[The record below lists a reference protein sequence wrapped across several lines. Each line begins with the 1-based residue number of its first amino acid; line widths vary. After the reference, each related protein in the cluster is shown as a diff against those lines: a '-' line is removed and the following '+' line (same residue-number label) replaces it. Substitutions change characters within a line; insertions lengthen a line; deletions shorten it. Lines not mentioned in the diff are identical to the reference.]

1 MQVVEASLN
10 SGPLEAPR
18 LYQPLASRVVQNW
31 GAPSAAP
38 IANGYSQNGQ
48 YGGASGQ
55 GSWSQNWGQAQAPA
69 QAQSVGQAQSPG
81 QAKAA
86 GQSVA
91 VQAQVASTALQP
103 VATEDTGRYT
113 WRPNSQTSQ
122 LQTSTL
128 SQSTTTSQTMSTT
141 SKTTTTSS
149 DTTTTHSK
157 STSTNTQPTTLQ
169 TRVSHKATATA
180 THAAA
185 TSTGTGHDAPSKLDT
200 SGYAAIAVC
209 AVVGLIAGF
218 VLFSLYK
225 KRRRATTAARDRELR
240 ERGGGPKSG
249 HLETNNSLNTLPH
262 LFLASKTALFSVVSL
277 RSSNEK
283 DDVSSDRSAE
293 ERQIACTPRAQNMR
307 SHHGMV
313 KDVNT
318 PDKSHGD
325 SGSISDASTVAGTPS
340 RHPTF
345 RPPTELNYDDCSSAD
360 DSTDDE
366 ASDRRPGIYR
376 RLTERVANIRPAR
389 SKNPKRGHRHC
400 RSAPNEIIVDGITSH
415 RVELN
420 QPHQS
425 HRRRSTPDDS
435 TGHSIPCHS
444 PGLRP
449 PKQRQSNNES
459 RSTSDDDTD
468 HATDSLN
475 ISRSTSGDDSDRNT
489 PFQRPQ
495 LKTRGSF
502 KEVVTGLAKMPR
514 MASRSSVYKGSAS
527 SSIEEKD
534 RSGAK
539 LSTIPDDE
547 DKRII
552 ASYAPSTFKTYNVD
566 MDHTPVNDTQIKL
579 AVGQSVTI
587 YQVYDH
593 GWLPECKR
601 CDLVSAADE
610 RLRNVAQLLAT
621 DVPNHSLL

>member
-1 MQVVEASLN
+1 MQTVEASFN
-10 SGPLEAPR
+10 RGPLEAPR

-38 IANGYSQNGQ
+38 VANNGYSQNGQ
-48 YGGASGQ
+48 YGGTSGQ
-55 GSWSQNWGQAQAPA
+55 GTWGQSWGQVQAPG
-69 QAQSVGQAQSPG
+69 QAESGGQAQSGGQAHYPG

-86 GQSVA
+86 EQSVA
-91 VQAQVASTALQP
+91 VQAEAASTALQP
-103 VATEDTGRYT
+103 VATENNGQYT
-113 WRPNSQTSQ
+113 WKANGQTAQLQTSIQ
-122 LQTSTL
+122 SQATSTL
-128 SQSTTTSQTMSTT
+128 SQLTTTSQTMSTA
-141 SKTTTTSS
+141 SQTTTTTS

-157 STSTNTQPTTLQ
+157 STSTKSHPTTLE
-169 TRVSHKATATA
+169 TRVSHTATATA
-180 THAAA
+180 ADLTP
-185 TSTGTGHDAPSKLDT
+185 TSTGTGHNAPGKLET

-218 VLFSLYK
+218 VLFSLYR
-225 KRRRATTAARDRELR
+225 KRKRATAAARAKELR
-240 ERGGGPKSG
+240 RGGGRPRSG

-293 ERQIACTPRAQNMR
+293 EKQIACTPRHQDMK
-307 SHHGMV
+307 SHHAAV
-313 KDVNT
+313 KDAKM
-318 PDKSHGD
+318 PEKSHGD
-325 SGSISDASTVAGTPS
+325 SASISDASTVAGTPS

-345 RPPTELNYDDCSSAD
+345 RPPTELNYDDCSSSD

-376 RLTERVANIRPAR
+376 RLTERVASIRPAR

-400 RSAPNEIIVDGITSH
+400 NSAPNEIITDGIISH
-415 RVELN
+415 RAEMNLS
-420 QPHQS
+420 HQS
-425 HRRRSTPDDS
+425 QNPRRRSTPDDS
-435 TGHSIPCHS
+435 TDHSIPCHS
-444 PGLRP
+444 PGLRQS
-449 PKQRQSNNES
+449 KQRQSNNES
-459 RSTSDDDTD
+459 RSTSDDDMD
-468 HATDSLN
+468 HVTDSPN

-489 PFQRPQ
+489 SFQRPQ

-502 KEVVTGLAKMPR
+502 KEVVSGLAKMPR
-514 MASRSSVYKGSAS
+514 MASRNSIYKGSAS

-534 RSGAK
+534 RSK

-566 MDHTPVNDTQIKL
+566 MEHTPVNETQIKL
-579 AVGQSVTI
+579 AVGQSVII

-593 GWLPECKR
+593 GWV
-601 CDLVSAADE
+601 CDPFFPFQCNFV
-610 RLRNVAQLLAT
+610 
-621 DVPNHSLL
+621 